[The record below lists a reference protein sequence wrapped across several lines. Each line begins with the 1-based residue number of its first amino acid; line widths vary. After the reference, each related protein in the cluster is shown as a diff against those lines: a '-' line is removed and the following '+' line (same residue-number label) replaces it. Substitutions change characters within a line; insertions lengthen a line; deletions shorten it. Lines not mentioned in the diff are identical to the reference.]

1 MTQEK
6 FEKAMELQ
14 KQIAKLQRE
23 IDSSYLLE
31 GFKIIDA
38 DIAYRVKNTNT
49 GDNFTCTLSIQRD
62 TIEAVIHEVRD
73 FHIEKKCELEK
84 QFDEL

>member
-14 KQIAKLQRE
+14 EQIAKLQKE
-23 IDSSYLLE
+23 IDSSYLLD

-49 GDNFTCTLSIQRD
+49 GDNFTCTLSIPRD
-62 TIEAVIHEVRD
+62 VIEAVIHEVRD

-84 QFDEL
+84 QFKEL

>member
-14 KQIAKLQRE
+14 EKIAKLEKE
-23 IDSSYLLE
+23 INSSYLLD

-38 DIAYRVKNTNT
+38 DIVYRAKNTNT
-49 GDNFTCTLSIQRD
+49 GDNVTFTFSIPRD
-62 TIEAVIHEVRD
+62 IIEAVIHEVRD

-84 QFDEL
+84 QFEEL